1 MPGLVAGSCSWVS
14 IACWAL
20 QHMWW
25 LIVHDISSRFTDPSF
40 TTTCSTR
47 PKKAPK
53 FAQACFHMERF
64 QAMQKAQG
72 LPPITHLCDCVCS
85 QKTLNPLLGA
95 KLCQVNHTLAVAPLV
110 IVPGHNPAA
119 HKRGRLSLVWS
130 RGTPAFMKSV
140 RIVDNVG
147 PSSHTVLKL
156 GWQHKPLTLLTLI
169 CIESRSFSLHAFLQ
183 GPLKACTV
191 AKETYAASPSST
203 LATFPSHPHTAG
215 AHLLDHVITHDHC
228 EGGIHS

>member
-1 MPGLVAGSCSWVS
+1 MTSAVV
-14 IACWAL
+14 L
-20 QHMWW
+20 Q
-25 LIVHDISSRFTDPSF
+25 
-40 TTTCSTR
+40 TR
-47 PKKAPK
+47 HLQQRA
-53 FAQACFHMERF
+53 
-64 QAMQKAQG
+64 AQG
-72 LPPITHLCDCVCS
+72 LKKLQNLLKHVFTWSDSKLCKKPRDCPPITHLCDCVCS
-85 QKTLNPLLGA
+85 QKTSNPLLGA

-156 GWQHKPLTLLTLI
+156 GWQHKPLTLLTRI